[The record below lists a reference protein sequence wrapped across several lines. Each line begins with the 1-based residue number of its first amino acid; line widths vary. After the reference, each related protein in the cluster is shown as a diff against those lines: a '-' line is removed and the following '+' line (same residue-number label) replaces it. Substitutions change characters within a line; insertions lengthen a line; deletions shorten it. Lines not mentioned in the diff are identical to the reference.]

1 MQAQDEVLQRHGQR
15 LPPVAAKLGIRVVSP
30 GSTVTVAAHQPVVDG
45 QQMQAI
51 AVGVGLQEFVMAAGR
66 LGQGGDG
73 LVHVNDGV
81 AQVGNGALLALGQ
94 QAVAVVQVRLDR
106 DRPVVLAQSVVPL
119 GNTGHQHGVVALHL
133 FPDPLLLGIGS
144 QLAVLQA
151 APYGIHAQVVQR
163 AHALNLAAAYLV
175 QLGQGECGKH
185 GRLAVLGCLV
195 RRGKRPLHAL
205 CMGPAVED
213 VIIESSDH
221 TMLPGVDV
229 GWDGRQRA
237 SRGSGRQTGP
247 RP

>member
-1 MQAQDEVLQRHGQR
+1 
-15 LPPVAAKLGIRVVSP
+15 
-30 GSTVTVAAHQPVVDG
+30 
-45 QQMQAI
+45 
-51 AVGVGLQEFVMAAGR
+51 MAAGR